1 MTNHARLVRI
11 FALCCGVAVACCCVL
26 FGAAPALAEDSSLDE
41 LQQKVQETS
50 EAYESAKSELEDVQ
64 AKIDENEQRIAELE
78 AQIPDQRKKA
88 ADAISATYKMQQGGS
103 SLITLLL
110 SAEDFNEFVTTM
122 SYLNVISS
130 KNADAL
136 TELVSMQDELE
147 STKAELQKERE
158 SAEDKLAE
166 AQKAMQEA
174 TAARE
179 TAQAAADEQEK
190 QDQEAAQAA
199 IQQAQAAGQNTSTGT
214 TSSGNTFEVETPT
227 DGGTSNVD
235 WSDGEQEF
243 VSSWGARIDAY
254 LAGSPLAGHGATFA
268 QAAWDYGVDPRWSPA
283 IACIESS
290 KGLYCFLPH
299 NAWGWGNSSWPDW
312 DTAIRA
318 HVAGLASGYGYT
330 ISYEAAKRYCPPNAA
345 FWYSSVLAQM
355 QRI

>member
-174 TAARE
+174 TAAIRLPPECAVCASKHVCHACAAMCVTETGHFDIKPAYLCEMTRE
-179 TAQAAADEQEK
+179 TVRLTLKEAEQ
-190 QDQEAAQAA
+190 
-199 IQQAQAAGQNTSTGT
+199 
-214 TSSGNTFEVETPT
+214 
-227 DGGTSNVD
+227 
-235 WSDGEQEF
+235 
-243 VSSWGARIDAY
+243 
-254 LAGSPLAGHGATFA
+254 H
-268 QAAWDYGVDPRWSPA
+268 
-283 IACIESS
+283 
-290 KGLYCFLPH
+290 
-299 NAWGWGNSSWPDW
+299 
-312 DTAIRA
+312 
-318 HVAGLASGYGYT
+318 
-330 ISYEAAKRYCPPNAA
+330 
-345 FWYSSVLAQM
+345 
-355 QRI
+355 